1 MEVLCLKNYYKVLGI
16 EKSATNDEIKRAYA
30 KMIRKFPPEK
40 DGEKFGEIGEAYD
53 LLSNKEKRK
62 EYDEENGYDDISQE
76 LLDDAIEC
84 IKNNNYE
91 TSIINLKKFIL
102 LNPEN
107 VVAKR
112 YLSLC
117 SYKVEDFNGVYE
129 NTKYL
134 IENGEEIEEGYF
146 DNFITAAIKLN
157 KFLEAEE
164 YINKLI
170 EKNHSI
176 HSYIKLCE
184 LYYNKKTKGT
194 KKLREVLIN
203 IINPRLPN
211 EKLNLNEY
219 RDLSLYAASIGE
231 VKWLESYL
239 RGFINAIKYNDIE
252 KSVKTLL
259 EYGDTFLG
267 ALEVNISSKY
277 VRATIEVLEKY
288 SSIKESSLKVL
299 SKLKSTERLLK
310 SISTIINNMEICYE
324 VKTYI
329 VNVVRQDFNIGEEHI
344 NTLKKEEDYII
355 ERLNEVVINNPK
367 SLKNSIVKIRKNDLI
382 YFKVMS
388 TFDKYYRIATLNSK
402 EEEDNNNNEIK
413 AEVVKGIEEGKGIEE
428 SKDIC
433 NMDHSKKGSR
443 LVNIFRK
450 FL

>member
-16 EKSATNDEIKRAYA
+16 EKNATNDEIKRAYA

-219 RDLSLYAASIGE
+219 RDLSLYAASIDE

-239 RGFINAIKYNDIE
+239 RGFISTIKYNDIE
-252 KSVKTLL
+252 KSVKALL

-413 AEVVKGIEEGKGIEE
+413 AEVVKGIEE

-433 NMDHSKKGSR
+433 NMDHNKKDSR

>member
-16 EKSATNDEIKRAYA
+16 EKNATNDEIKRAYA

-219 RDLSLYAASIGE
+219 RDLSLYAASIDE

-239 RGFINAIKYNDIE
+239 RGFISTIKYNDIE

-413 AEVVKGIEEGKGIEE
+413 AEVVKGIEE

-433 NMDHSKKGSR
+433 NMDHNKKDSR